1 MQLTVRFF
9 ITTYLGSLFCSIVLC
24 LNIFSSLTHTSTHI
38 ILIIST
44 TLFFVLF
51 YAWKYK
57 NLPNGCILFG
67 TLYMTWMST
76 LLLFRT
82 SDFSISGWNF
92 VPFVHTIELLQN
104 LSFKN
109 MVWYFGGNT
118 LLFLPIGILFVYITN
133 SVRHTLYMGLVLMI
147 VVEVIQGLTGL
158 GVCDIDDLLMNIFG
172 IVMGS
177 LLRIVTLEIG
187 KNQKV
192 RNL

>member
-1 MQLTVRFF
+1 MTVRFY
-9 ITTYLGSLFCSIVLC
+9 ITAYLGSLFCSTVFC
-24 LNIFSSLTHTSTHI
+24 LIIFASLTHTSTHI
-38 ILIIST
+38 ALISGSP
-44 TLFFVLF
+44 LFFILF
-51 YAWKYK
+51 YAWRYK
-57 NLPNGCILFG
+57 NLPNGYLIFG

-76 LLLFRT
+76 LLIFRT

-109 MVWYFGGNT
+109 IVWYFGGNT
-118 LLFLPIGILFVYITN
+118 LLFLPMGVLFVYLTN
-133 SVRHTLYMGLVLMI
+133 SVRLTLYMGLVLMI
-147 VVEVIQGLTGL
+147 IVEVIQGLTGL
-158 GVCDIDDLLMNIFG
+158 GVCDIDDLLMNIFE